1 MHASDRSVCISTSSS
16 TDLRVNL
23 RGFWAK
29 SRSISCCTACLITE
43 LHWIHLRCRY
53 VVAVNG
59 IICVYSFLE
68 SWLAVWTFVQ
78 GSLVLPETFQVWFDF
93 GHDQVMHEVC
103 TWNGFNMEQSFPRKK
118 KDSQV
123 LNFLARWWSSW
134 VLKLRLA
141 TLNFFSLDIYASWS
155 LDKCSDWLIDTQ
167 GFAYL
172 LFSASSVG
180 VAMAQLL
187 QTGTVSILSSYDC
200 SDAKA
205 FCNQAKVAISL
216 GFGAFFF
223 LALSSCIT
231 GLRVARWWLS

>member
-1 MHASDRSVCISTSSS
+1 MELGTPPKYGTEASALTAHHAAVDVHVFGDRNVSGQRRSNFLLLLFRALSFFFSLAAVVVMGTNKH
-16 TDLRVNL
+16 DV
-23 RGFWAK
+23 RGTLSKVAWYDYDPY
-29 SRSISCCTACLITE
+29 
-43 LHWIHLRCRY
+43 RY

-68 SWLAVWTFVQ
+68 SWLAVWTFVR

-93 GHDQVMHEVC
+93 GHD
-103 TWNGFNMEQSFPRKK
+103 
-118 KDSQV
+118 
-123 LNFLARWWSSW
+123 
-134 VLKLRLA
+134 
-141 TLNFFSLDIYASWS
+141 
-155 LDKCSDWLIDTQ
+155 Q

-187 QTGTVSILSSYDC
+187 QTGAVSILDSYDC

>member
-1 MHASDRSVCISTSSS
+1 MSDYWASLNPSTLQVCCGSERNN
-16 TDLRVNL
+16 LRVFFSGILACCMDFCSRQFGSSWNFPSVV
-23 RGFWAK
+23 RFWTRSGNARSLYLKRIQYGAK
-29 SRSISCCTACLITE
+29 FSK
-43 LHWIHLRCRY
+43 
-53 VVAVNG
+53 
-59 IICVYSFLE
+59 
-68 SWLAVWTFVQ
+68 
-78 GSLVLPETFQVWFDF
+78 
-93 GHDQVMHEVC
+93 
-103 TWNGFNMEQSFPRKK
+103 KK
-118 KDSQV
+118 KDSEV

-205 FCNQAKVAISL
+205 FCNQAKLAISL